1 MKINVHFY
9 HISLLR
15 MKNLSDRSCRG
26 SRNTYFV
33 FIFF

>member
-1 MKINVHFY
+1 
-9 HISLLR
+9 